1 MIKINKP
8 KFWDKKNLSFFAVL
22 LYPLSLIVIFVVY
35 LKKLFSKEIDFK
47 IPIICVGNIY
57 IGGTGKTPTSIILAK
72 ELAGKGMRPV
82 ILRKYYKNHIDEI
95 NQIKNTFNHL
105 IINKNRI
112 NGINEAINKNYDT
125 VILDDGLQDYKVKK
139 NLNIVCFNQN
149 QLIGNG
155 LVIPSGPLRE
165 NLSILKKVH
174 VVLINGVKD
183 LDFENKIL
191 RINKNLDIYY
201 CHYQPKNIEKF
212 RNDKLLVLAGI
223 ANPENFL
230 SLLKKN
236 NLNIKEKLF
245 FPDHYTFTKKE
256 IKNVINH
263 AKQKRLKVIMTEKD
277 YFKLKDF
284 DLDNYDYLKV
294 NLEISNKEELFKK
307 ILDIYVKK
315 N

>member
-72 ELAGKGMRPV
+72 ELVSKGMRPV

-112 NGINEAINKNYDT
+112 DGINEAINKNYDT

-165 NLSILKKVH
+165 NLSILKNVDI
-174 VVLINGVKD
+174 VLINGVKD
-183 LDFENKIL
+183 LNFENKIL
-191 RINKNLDIYY
+191 KINKIENKNL
-201 CHYQPKNIEKF
+201 
-212 RNDKLLVLAGI
+212 L
-223 ANPENFL
+223 NFIPTIRPI
-230 SLLKKN
+230 KKN
-236 NLNIKEKLF
+236 K
-245 FPDHYTFTKKE
+245 
-256 IKNVINH
+256 
-263 AKQKRLKVIMTEKD
+263 
-277 YFKLKDF
+277 
-284 DLDNYDYLKV
+284 
-294 NLEISNKEELFKK
+294 
-307 ILDIYVKK
+307 
-315 N
+315 

>member
-22 LYPLSLIVIFVVY
+22 LYPLSLIVIFVVN

-72 ELAGKGMRPV
+72 ELVGKGIRPV

-112 NGINEAINKNYDT
+112 DGINEAINKNYDT

-155 LVIPSGPLRE
+155 LVIPSRPL
-165 NLSILKKVH
+165 
-174 VVLINGVKD
+174 
-183 LDFENKIL
+183 
-191 RINKNLDIYY
+191 
-201 CHYQPKNIEKF
+201 
-212 RNDKLLVLAGI
+212 
-223 ANPENFL
+223 
-230 SLLKKN
+230 
-236 NLNIKEKLF
+236 
-245 FPDHYTFTKKE
+245 
-256 IKNVINH
+256 
-263 AKQKRLKVIMTEKD
+263 
-277 YFKLKDF
+277 
-284 DLDNYDYLKV
+284 
-294 NLEISNKEELFKK
+294 
-307 ILDIYVKK
+307 
-315 N
+315 